1 MKRNHRRIEKGAQ
14 GNCLPATGKI
24 VMGRFAA
31 VHGGSWWVVGASRLD
46 NSKGVALL
54 AEVLRDLQTAGGT
67 SMYCVKWKI

>member
-1 MKRNHRRIEKGAQ
+1 M
-14 GNCLPATGKI
+14 
-24 VMGRFAA
+24 
-31 VHGGSWWVVGASRLD
+31 GASRLD